1 MIVKRYKTLLAL
13 VILIFAMSALAVA
26 RISRADEPERARVRL
41 VHAVP
46 GGPLVDVFVDNE
58 EIVSDV
64 QYKDVTPYQSLSAG
78 RHTIEVKLSLPPIPL
93 ISETVVLSGGMD
105 ITVAGVG
112 QGTAIEAVGLED
124 DNSPSNRDTVR
135 FVHLSPDT
143 PPIDIAVRETLV
155 YTVAGNIP
163 YKGASDYVGGLGA
176 GPVSFE
182 VRSVGQITPLLTFS
196 RTIEQDRINTLFVV
210 GHSTSPG
217 SLLYPLEVVHT
228 VDRRFFWIFLP
239 TTLKNS

>member
-1 MIVKRYKTLLAL
+1 MIVKRCRALLAL
-13 VILIFAMSALAVA
+13 VILIFAISALAAV
-26 RISRADEPERARVRL
+26 RISRADDPEWARVRL

-58 EIVSDV
+58 EIVGDV
-64 QYKDVTPYQSLSAG
+64 QYKDVTPYESLSAG
-78 RHTIEVKLSLPPIPL
+78 PHTIEVKLSFPSITL

-112 QGTAIEAVGLED
+112 QGLTIEAVDLED
-124 DNSPSNRDTVR
+124 DNSPSNSDTVR

-143 PPIDIAVRETLV
+143 APIDIAVKETLV

-163 YKGASDYVGGLGA
+163 YKGASDYVGGLGP
-176 GPVSFE
+176 GPVSLE
-182 VRSVGQITPLLTFS
+182 VRPVGQITPLLTFS
-196 RTIEQDRINTLFVV
+196 RTIEPDRINTLFVV
-210 GHSTSPG
+210 GHSTPPG